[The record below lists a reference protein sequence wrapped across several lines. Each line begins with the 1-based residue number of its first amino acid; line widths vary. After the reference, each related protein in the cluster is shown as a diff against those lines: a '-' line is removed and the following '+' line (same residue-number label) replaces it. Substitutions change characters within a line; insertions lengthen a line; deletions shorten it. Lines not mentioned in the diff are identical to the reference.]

1 MSPWDTLVRVVL
13 LGTDREPVVAA
24 ELPEPIRSRITS
36 AEPARLLLDAAALL
50 AGQRK
55 AGIRPVTGI
64 EPVDPAPVDPR
75 PLVSPD
81 AARRLVR
88 LLNGERST
96 LLPEW
101 LALAADRGLRVPP
114 ERLPALATAAAN
126 RTALRPA
133 VAAAAGP
140 RGPWL
145 AVHAAEWTFLADA
158 PDHADESETTWRY
171 GGTVARWAWLER
183 ARHTDPDGARAA
195 LAETWSSEPADG
207 RAMFLEALSVG
218 LGPADEE
225 FLEAAL
231 DDRSGEVRRL
241 AAALLIRVPGA
252 RLGRRMADRLSG
264 LVHLSDGSHGDL
276 VFELPGQCDNAMRRD
291 GVKQVP
297 PVGTG
302 SRAWWFRQ
310 LVAATPLSWWPG
322 KPADVLR
329 RPVTGPG
336 GAAALHS
343 ALAAAAAEQRNPL
356 WAQALLAVDLPAT
369 DAADLVAVLPTD
381 RWAGAVFVLAA
392 TNGLASLVGLV
403 LGLPT
408 PWPADLGRLLLDELA
423 MQPHVRGLAPI
434 ADAAARAVPPACLSH
449 PVTQRVAEPGVSAW
463 HHRLVETL
471 LFRRAMHEEFPP

>member
-1 MSPWDTLVRVVL
+1 LVRAVL
-13 LGTDREPVVAA
+13 LGTDREPVAPD
-24 ELPEPIRSRITS
+24 ELPEPIRNRLPSTD
-36 AEPARLLLDAAALL
+36 EPTRLLLDAAALL

-55 AGIRPVTGI
+55 AGIQPATGI
-64 EPVDPAPVDPR
+64 KPVDPAPVDPR

-81 AARRLVR
+81 AARRLAR
-88 LLNGERST
+88 LLNGERAA

-101 LALAADRGLRVPP
+101 LALAANRGQRVPP

-126 RTALRPA
+126 RTALRMA
-133 VAAAAGP
+133 VRAAAGP

-145 AVHAAEWTFLADA
+145 AAHTAEWDFLADA
-158 PDHADESETTWRY
+158 PEHTDESETTWRY
-171 GGTVARWAWLER
+171 GGTVTRWAWLER
-183 ARHTDPDGARAA
+183 ARRTDPDGARAA

-241 AAALLIRVPGA
+241 AAALLVRVPCA
-252 RLGRRMADRLSG
+252 RLGQRMADRLSG
-264 LVHLSDGSHGDL
+264 LVHVSDDDL
-276 VFELPGQCDNAMRRD
+276 VFELPTECDNALRRD
-291 GVKQVP
+291 GVRQVP
-297 PVGTG
+297 PTGTG

-310 LVAATPLSWWPG
+310 IVAATPLSWWPG
-322 KPADVLR
+322 RPAELLR
-329 RPVTGPG
+329 RSVAGPG

-343 ALAAAAAEQRNPL
+343 ALAAAAAEQRDPL
-356 WAQALLAVDLPAT
+356 WAQALLAVDLPAG

-423 MQPHVRGLAPI
+423 MQPHLRNLAPI
-434 ADAAARAVPPACLSH
+434 ADAAARAVPPECLRH
-449 PVTQRVAEPGVSAW
+449 PVTERIAEPGVSAW

-471 LFRRAMHEEFPP
+471 LFRRAMHEEFRP

>member
-1 MSPWDTLVRVVL
+1 VL
-13 LGTDREPVVAA
+13 LGTDREPVLPE
-24 ELPEPIRSRITS
+24 ELPETIRARLTS
-36 AEPARLLLDAAALL
+36 TDDPTRLLLDAAALL

-55 AGIRPVTGI
+55 AGIQPVTGI

-81 AARRLVR
+81 AARRLAR
-88 LLNGERST
+88 LLNGERSA

-126 RTALRPA
+126 RTALRMA
-133 VAAAAGP
+133 VRAAAGP

-145 AVHAAEWTFLADA
+145 AARAAEWAFLADA
-158 PDHADESETTWRY
+158 PDHTDESESTWRY
-171 GGTVARWAWLER
+171 GGTVTRWAWLER
-183 ARHTDPDGARAA
+183 ARRTDPDGARAA
-195 LAETWSSEPADG
+195 LAETWSSEPAEG

-218 LGPADEE
+218 LGAADEE

-241 AAALLIRVPGA
+241 AAALLVRVPGA
-252 RLGRRMADRLSG
+252 RLGQRMADRLSS
-264 LVHLSDGSHGDL
+264 LVHVSDGDL
-276 VFELPGQCDNAMRRD
+276 VIELPGECDSAMLRD
-291 GVKQVP
+291 GVKQIP
-297 PVGTG
+297 PAGTG

-322 KPADVLR
+322 EPAGVLR
-329 RPVTGPG
+329 RAVAGPG
-336 GAAALHS
+336 GAGALHS

-356 WAQALLAVDLPAT
+356 WAQALLAVDLPT
-369 DAADLVAVLPTD
+369 NDAADLVAVLPTD
-381 RWAGAVFVLAA
+381 RWAGAVFVLSA
-392 TNGLASLVGLV
+392 TNGLAGLVGLV

-423 MQPHVRGLAPI
+423 VQPHLRNLAPI
-434 ADAAARAVPPACLSH
+434 ADATARAVPPACLHH
-449 PVTQRVAEPGVSAW
+449 PITERVAEPGVSAW

>member
-1 MSPWDTLVRVVL
+1 MTPWDTLVRAVL
-13 LGTDREPVVAA
+13 LGTDREPIVAE
-24 ELPEPIRSRITS
+24 ELPEPIRARLTS
-36 AEPARLLLDAAALL
+36 TDEPARLLLDAAALL

-55 AGIRPVTGI
+55 ASIQPVSGIKPI
-64 EPVDPAPVDPR
+64 DPAPPDPR
-75 PLVSPD
+75 PLASPD
-81 AARRLVR
+81 AARRLAR
-88 LLNGERST
+88 LLSGERSA

-114 ERLPALATAAAN
+114 ELLPALATAAAN

-133 VAAAAGP
+133 VTAAAGP

-145 AVHAAEWTFLADA
+145 AAHTADWTFLADA

-171 GGTVARWAWLER
+171 GSTVARWAWLER

-195 LAETWSSEPADG
+195 LAETWSHEPAEG

-241 AAALLIRVPGA
+241 AAALLVRVPGA
-252 RLGRRMADRLSG
+252 RLGQRMADRLLG
-264 LVHLSDGSHGDL
+264 LVHIADD
-276 VFELPGQCDNAMRRD
+276 VVIELPGECDNAMRRD

-297 PVGTG
+297 PAGTG

-310 LVAATPLSWWPG
+310 IVAATPLSWWPG

-343 ALAAAAAEQRNPL
+343 ALAAAAAEQRDPL

-408 PWPADLGRLLLDELA
+408 PWPADLGRLLLDELGG
-423 MQPHVRGLAPI
+423 QPHLRNLAPI
-434 ADAAARAVPPACLSH
+434 ADAAARAVPPDCLRH
-449 PVTQRVAEPGVSAW
+449 PITERVAEPGVSAW

-471 LFRRAMHEEFPP
+471 LFRRAMHEEFR

>member
-1 MSPWDTLVRVVL
+1 VTTWDTLVRAVL
-13 LGTDREPVVAA
+13 LGTDREPVVPE
-24 ELPEPIRSRITS
+24 ELPEPIQARLPSTDD
-36 AEPARLLLDAAALL
+36 PTRLLLDAAALL

-55 AGIRPVTGI
+55 AGILPVSGI
-64 EPVDPAPVDPR
+64 KPVASAPVDPR
-75 PLVSPD
+75 PLASPD
-81 AARRLVR
+81 AARRLAR
-88 LLNGERST
+88 LLSGERSA

-114 ERLPALATAAAN
+114 ELLPALATAAAN

-133 VAAAAGP
+133 VTAAAGP

-145 AVHAAEWTFLADA
+145 TAHTADWAFLADA
-158 PDHADESETTWRY
+158 PDHADESESTWRY

-183 ARHTDPDGARAA
+183 ARHIDPDGARAA
-195 LAETWSSEPADG
+195 LAETWSDEPADG

-241 AAALLIRVPGA
+241 AAALLVRVPGA
-252 RLGRRMADRLSG
+252 RLGQRMAGRLFG
-264 LVHLSDGSHGDL
+264 LVHISDDDL
-276 VFELPGQCDNAMRRD
+276 VIELPGAYDNAMRRD

-297 PVGTG
+297 PTGTG

-310 LVAATPLSWWPG
+310 IVAATPLSWWPG

-336 GAAALHS
+336 GAGALHS
-343 ALAAAAAEQRNPL
+343 ALAAAAAEQRDPL
-356 WAQALLAVDLPAT
+356 WAQALLAVDLPTT

-392 TNGLASLVGLV
+392 TNGLAGLVGLV

-423 MQPHVRGLAPI
+423 LQPHLRNLAPI
-434 ADAAARAVPPACLSH
+434 ADAAARAVPPDCLRH
-449 PVTQRVAEPGVSAW
+449 PITERVAEPGVSAW

-471 LFRRAMHEEFPP
+471 LFRRAMHEEFR